1 MIEISC
7 KDTILGMGE
16 VGSTIFQ
23 LLNEVV
29 PLEGVDIDKTKERK
43 KTAFN
48 HEQTY
53 FLHICIP
60 YSEGFRDAVLDTT
73 KKYKPRAVIIHSTV
87 PPRTTQKLQ
96 EILHKIP
103 IISAPTR
110 GVHRNFLSDMKRYTK
125 IFAVDKKF
133 VGTEEYNEFIKRFND
148 AGVKVESVSST
159 TTTELAKIL
168 TDTTYYG
175 WLITYAQITKIL
187 ADKYG
192 VDYDEMWKF
201 ADEIQ
206 KFLGN
211 RPKMFPGF
219 IGGHCVMN
227 NLELIKESDIFSEVV
242 DIMKEMNLRY
252 KK

>member
-1 MIEISC
+1 LVEIIY

-16 VGSTIFQ
+16 VGNTIFQ
-23 LLNEVV
+23 LLNEVI
-29 PLEGVDIDKTKERK
+29 PLEGIDIDKTKERP

-60 YSEGFRDAVLDTT
+60 YLEGFRDAVLDAT
-73 KKYKPRAVIIHSTV
+73 KKSNPRAVIIHSTV

-125 IFAVDKKF
+125 FFAVDKKF

-148 AGVKVESVSST
+148 AGVKVESMSST

-192 VDYDEMWKF
+192 VDYDEVWKF

-227 NLELIKESDIFSEVV
+227 NLELIKDSDIFSEVV